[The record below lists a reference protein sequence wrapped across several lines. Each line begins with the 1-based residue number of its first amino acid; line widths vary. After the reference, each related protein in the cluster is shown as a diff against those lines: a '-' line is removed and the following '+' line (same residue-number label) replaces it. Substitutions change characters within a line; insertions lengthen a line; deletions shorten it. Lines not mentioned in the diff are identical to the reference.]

1 MEKILRDY
9 EDKLMDIPAELDKV
23 GGTYDFFEVTKSD
36 LRYLKYAVENSKSS
50 LYKFH
55 KKALVS
61 N

>member
-1 MEKILRDY
+1 MMDY
-9 EDKLMDIPAELDKV
+9 EDKLMDISAELDKV

-61 N
+61 